1 MFFKIRFHRMINK
14 SHTVQHSGFKVKNNR
29 LKSRVS
35 LLKTLSHSTTLYV
48 GNYTIFLHKNQG
60 RSRIKFDFY
69 NNKPPIYFKSVTF
82 ITIY

>member
-48 GNYTIFLHKNQG
+48 GNYTIFLHKSQG
-60 RSRIKFDFY
+60 HCILFVFNALIYYKF
-69 NNKPPIYFKSVTF
+69 P
-82 ITIY
+82 